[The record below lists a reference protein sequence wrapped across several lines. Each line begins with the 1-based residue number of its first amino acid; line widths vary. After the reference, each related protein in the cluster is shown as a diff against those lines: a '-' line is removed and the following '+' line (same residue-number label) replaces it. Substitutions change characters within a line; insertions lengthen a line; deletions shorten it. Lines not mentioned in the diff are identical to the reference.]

1 MKNDMQVWE
10 AHVAAIER
18 EAISVSAYA
27 EREGVSAAAIYYWR
41 QKLRGPVKSSKPAP
55 APSAFVQLR
64 VAEPAGVSGGGCT
77 LVLSSGMRLE
87 MTSLPSPEWLTSLAR
102 AAHGVR

>member
-1 MKNDMQVWE
+1 MKKDEQVWE

-27 EREGVSAAAIYYWR
+27 EREGLSAAAIYYWR
-41 QKLRGPVKSSKPAP
+41 QKLRGPVKVAKPAP
-55 APSAFVQLR
+55 TPSAFVQLR
-64 VAEPAGVSGGGCT
+64 VAEPAGVVGGGCA

-87 MTSLPSPEWLTSLAR
+87 MAALPSPEWLASLAR

>member
-1 MKNDMQVWE
+1 MKKDEQVWE

-18 EAISVSAYA
+18 EAISVSTYA
-27 EREGVSAAAIYYWR
+27 EREGVSAASIYYWR
-41 QKLRGPVKSSKPAP
+41 QKLRGPVKAAKPAP
-55 APSAFVQLR
+55 TPSAFVQLR
-64 VAEPAGVSGGGCT
+64 VAEPAGVSGGCT

-87 MTSLPSPEWLTSLAR
+87 MSGLPSPEWLASLAR

>member
-1 MKNDMQVWE
+1 MKKDGQVWE
-10 AHVAAIER
+10 AHLAAIER

-41 QKLRGPVKSSKPAP
+41 QKLRGPAKVSKPAP
-55 APSAFVQLR
+55 GAFVQLR
-64 VAEPAGVSGGGCT
+64 VAERSGVSSGSCT
-77 LVLSSGMRLE
+77 LVLSSVMRLE
-87 MTSLPSPEWLTSLAR
+87 MSGLPSPEWLASLAR

>member
-1 MKNDMQVWE
+1 MKSDMQVWE
-10 AHVAAIER
+10 AHVTAIER

-41 QKLRGPVKSSKPAP
+41 QKLRGPIKVTKPTP

-64 VAEPAGVSGGGCT
+64 VAEPAGVSGGSCA

-87 MTSLPSPEWLTSLAR
+87 MAGLPSPEWLASLAR